1 MKAAKPFYKRH
12 EREESE
18 LKEPK
23 VVMSKQMFA
32 ELATLVKSQNDEIML
47 FGVVEKLQPQGF
59 KIVEWL
65 IPPQTDNTGAFVT
78 THDEEYPKWLMSL
91 PREQRSKIRVHL
103 HTHPKMATN
112 PSGVDESTINE
123 KVQDIDD
130 FYLRMI
136 VNHKLEVHL
145 DIFDI
150 ENHLLYEERMIYVL
164 DSIDDAIIL
173 TLSKSGIDY
182 IFNHKCEEKIAELK
196 TKIIPKKINTVQTT
210 VKPYEENYMNED
222 QAREYYERLYGIG
235 TYSNFE
241 KQTTKKTKKKEETRE
256 LSKEEIDD
264 IKVCLFA
271 ESSMHPTWNIETYR
285 YRRKND
291 STYELLRSIDKRD
304 LDLPSNKSFDFM
316 SLKTYLKI
324 IDPDIEK
331 LVEKMK

>member
-18 LKEPK
+18 RKEPK
-23 VVMSKQMFA
+23 VVMSKQIFA
-32 ELATLVKSQNDEIML
+32 ELATLVKSQNNEIML

-65 IPPQTDNTGAFVT
+65 IPPQTDNSGAFVT
-78 THDEEYPKWLMSL
+78 THDEEYPKWLVSL

-150 ENHLLYEERMIYVL
+150 ENHLLYEERMVYVL
-164 DSIDDAIIL
+164 DSMNDTIII
-173 TLSKSGIDY
+173 TLSKTGIDY
-182 IFNHKCEEKIAELK
+182 IFNYKCDSKLEELK
-196 TKIIPKKINTVQTT
+196 TKMIPIKINTVQASFGLES
-210 VKPYEENYMNED
+210 KNFFNEENAEDYYNYIYGVKKFNE
-222 QAREYYERLYGIG
+222 
-235 TYSNFE
+235 FE
-241 KQTTKKTKKKEETRE
+241 PSKGKGTKKKGVTQE
-256 LSKEEIDD
+256 LSKEEIDE

-271 ESSMHPTWNIETYR
+271 EGSMHPMWNIETYR
-285 YRRKND
+285 IRRKID
-291 STYELLRSIDKRD
+291 STYELLQSINNKHD
-304 LDLPSNKSFDFM
+304 LDVLKAYDFM
-316 SLKTYLKI
+316 SLKAYLKI
-324 IDPDIEK
+324 LDPDIEN